1 MVGDRLALKCKAEMK
16 QDVKFLMPSDNRYPK
31 KDTGKKKKQ
40 KQMS

>member
-1 MVGDRLALKCKAEMK
+1 MGHMLALKCKKETK

-31 KDTGKKKKQ
+31 KDTGKKKQ